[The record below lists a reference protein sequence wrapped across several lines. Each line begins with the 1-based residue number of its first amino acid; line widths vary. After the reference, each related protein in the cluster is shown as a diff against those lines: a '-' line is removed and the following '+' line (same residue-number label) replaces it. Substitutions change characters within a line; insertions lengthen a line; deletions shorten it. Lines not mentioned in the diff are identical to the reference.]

1 LYFTIEAHKENV
13 GMSDLDDDEDIWVSY
28 LDKDGEWT
36 KAQHMGRPWN
46 NKTYNW
52 VLNISPDGNVM
63 LSSQYD
69 TDGSYLGNGFSI
81 SRRGIN
87 GWTLPENMT
96 ILEYKNKESTVD
108 FFVSGDL
115 QTALISVNGKKSRGG
130 HDLYVCFRINQN
142 TFF

>member
-1 LYFTIEAHKENV
+1 V
-13 GMSDLDDDEDIWVSY
+13 GNSE
-28 LDKDGEWT
+28 
-36 KAQHMGRPWN
+36 
-46 NKTYNW
+46 TYNW